1 MGPTTALARDRARA
15 VTVAGEPTAE
25 RPVCAHAIVL
35 FGVTT
40 FDQHLIDATAGVT
53 ARLRRIV
60 DDPAVAEDLCQET
73 LVRAWRG
80 APRELPPERLRAWL
94 HRTATNL
101 AFDELRRRARRDE
114 IGYDDA
120 LTGAGAT
127 DASVAGADVRDALGA
142 LTPHQRLV
150 LLLRFEQGLSLRELG
165 DLLDIGEDAARK
177 RVARARE
184 AFADALREVRAHDSR
199 PTVLVLMGR
208 EEPDA
213 YTRWLERAGARVRIH
228 GPDKAGLDLAGADAL
243 VLSGSTTDVHPRT
256 YGEAVDPRC
265 VDPDLNRDLRDLA
278 ALRIALRDDI
288 PIVGVCRGSQLL
300 SVLFGGSLSQHVEH
314 HEGDRPHPVATASR
328 SSARRAL
335 GTGVEVVSDH
345 HQAVRRLGRGLRVT
359 ATAPDGMIEAVE
371 VPGRRLAL
379 GLQWHPE
386 RGGGEALADLLVDA
400 AVAA

>member
-1 MGPTTALARDRARA
+1 MRSYGKEITARTHAW
-15 VTVAGEPTAE
+15 
-25 RPVCAHAIVL
+25 RPVWAPAIVSVV
-35 FGVTT
+35 VTT
-40 FDQHLIDATAGVT
+40 FDQHLLDAAAGVT
-53 ARLRRIV
+53 ARLQRIV
-60 DDPAVAEDLCQET
+60 GDRAAAEDLYQET

-80 APRELPPERLRAWL
+80 APRELSPERLRAWL

-127 DASVAGADVRDALGA
+127 DASVAGADVRDALCA

-165 DLLDIGEDAARK
+165 ALLDIGEDAARK
-177 RVARARE
+177 RVARARDG
-184 AFADALREVRAHDSR
+184 FAAALREVRAHDTR

-208 EEPDA
+208 DDPVP

-228 GPDKAGLDLAGADAL
+228 EPGRPGLDLAGADAV

-256 YGEAVDPRC
+256 YGAQTDPRC
-265 VDPDLNRDLRDLA
+265 VEPDLTRDLRDLA

-300 SVLFGGSLSQHVEH
+300 SVLFGGDLSQHVEH
-314 HEGDRPHPVATASR
+314 HAGDRAHMVSTASG
-328 SSARRAL
+328 SAARRAL
-335 GTGVEVVSDH
+335 GGGIEVISDH
-345 HQAVRRLGRGLRVT
+345 HQAVRRMGRGLRVT

-371 VPGRRLAL
+371 VPGRKLAL

-386 RGGGEALADLLVDA
+386 RGGGEALADLLVDVATA
-400 AVAA
+400 A

>member
-1 MGPTTALARDRARA
+1 MRAGA
-15 VTVAGEPTAE
+15 P
-25 RPVCAHAIVL
+25 RPVCAPAIVSL
-35 FGVTT
+35 DVTT
-40 FDQHLIDATAGVT
+40 FDHDLLDATAGVT

-60 DDPAVAEDLCQET
+60 GDATTAEDLCQET
-73 LVRAWRG
+73 LVRAWRR

-165 DLLDIGEDAARK
+165 ALLDIGEDAARK

-184 AFADALREVRAHDSR
+184 AFAVALREVRAQDTR
-199 PTVLVLMGR
+199 PTILVLMGR
-208 EEPDA
+208 DDPVP
-213 YTRWLERAGARVRIH
+213 YTQWLEGAGARVRIH
-228 GPDKAGLDLAGADAL
+228 ELARPGLDFAGADAI
-243 VLSGSTTDVHPRT
+243 VLSGSTTDIHPRT
-256 YGEAVDPRC
+256 YGAVADPRC
-265 VDPDLNRDLRDLA
+265 VDPDLTRDLRDLA

-288 PIVGVCRGSQLL
+288 AVIGVCRGSQLL
-300 SVLFGGSLSQHVEH
+300 SVLFGGDLSQHVEH
-314 HEGDRPHPVATASR
+314 HEGDRPHRVATAPASA
-328 SSARRAL
+328 ARRAL
-335 GTGVEVVSDH
+335 GADFEVVSDH
-345 HQAVRRLGRGLRVT
+345 HQAVRRMGRGLRVT

-371 VPGRRLAL
+371 VPGHRLAL

-400 AVAA
+400 CTAA

>member
-1 MGPTTALARDRARA
+1 M
-15 VTVAGEPTAE
+15 
-25 RPVCAHAIVL
+25 
-35 FGVTT
+35 GVTD
-40 FDQHLIDATAGVT
+40 FDQHLIDATAGVAT
-53 ARLRRIV
+53 RLRRIV
-60 DDPAVAEDLCQET
+60 GDPALAEDLCQET
-73 LVRAWRG
+73 LVRAWRV
-80 APRELPPERLRAWL
+80 APRDLPAERLRAWL

-101 AFDELRRRARRDE
+101 AFDELRRRARRE
-114 IGYDDA
+114 EVGYDDA

-165 DLLDIGEDAARK
+165 EILDIGEDAARK

-184 AFADALREVRAHDSR
+184 AFAEALRAVHANDAR

-213 YTRWLERAGARVRIH
+213 YTRWLEQAGARVRIH
-228 GPDKAGLDLAGADAL
+228 GPDRVGLDLAGADAL

-256 YGEAVDPRC
+256 YGEPLDPRS

-288 PIVGVCRGSQLL
+288 PVVGVCRGSQLL
-300 SVLFGGSLSQHVEH
+300 SVLFGGSLSQHVERH
-314 HEGDRPHPVATASR
+314 DGDRSHGVETATR
-328 SSARRAL
+328 SAARRAL
-335 GTGVEVVSDH
+335 GAGVEVVSDH
-345 HQAVRRLGRGLRVT
+345 HQAVRRLGAGLRVT

-400 AVAA
+400 ATAA

>member
-1 MGPTTALARDRARA
+1 MVSR
-15 VTVAGEPTAE
+15 
-25 RPVCAHAIVL
+25 
-35 FGVTT
+35 GVTA

-60 DDPAVAEDLCQET
+60 GDPVVAEDLCQET
-73 LVRAWRG
+73 FVRAWRG

-114 IGYDDA
+114 VGYDDA

-165 DLLDIGEDAARK
+165 ELLDIGEDAARK

-184 AFADALREVRAHDSR
+184 AFAEALRDARAGDSR

-213 YTRWLERAGARVRIH
+213 YTRWLESAGARVRIH

-256 YGEAVDPRC
+256 YGEPIDPRC
-265 VDPDLNRDLRDLA
+265 LDPDLNRDLR
-278 ALRIALRDDI
+278 
-288 PIVGVCRGSQLL
+288 
-300 SVLFGGSLSQHVEH
+300 
-314 HEGDRPHPVATASR
+314 
-328 SSARRAL
+328 
-335 GTGVEVVSDH
+335 
-345 HQAVRRLGRGLRVT
+345 
-359 ATAPDGMIEAVE
+359 
-371 VPGRRLAL
+371 
-379 GLQWHPE
+379 
-386 RGGGEALADLLVDA
+386 
-400 AVAA
+400 

>member
-1 MGPTTALARDRARA
+1 MS
-15 VTVAGEPTAE
+15 AGAP
-25 RPVCAHAIVL
+25 RPVCAPAIVSL
-35 FGVTT
+35 DVTT
-40 FDQHLIDATAGVT
+40 FDHDLLDATAGVT

-60 DDPAVAEDLCQET
+60 GDATTAEDLCQET
-73 LVRAWRG
+73 LVRAWRR

-120 LTGAGAT
+120 LTGVGAT

-165 DLLDIGEDAARK
+165 ALLDVGEDAARK

-184 AFADALREVRAHDSR
+184 AFAAALQEVRAHDAR

-208 EEPDA
+208 DDPVP

-228 GPDKAGLDLAGADAL
+228 GPGRPGLDLAGADAL

-256 YGEAVDPRC
+256 YGADVDPRC
-265 VDPDLNRDLRDLA
+265 VEPDLTRDLRDLA

-288 PIVGVCRGSQLL
+288 PVIGVCRGSQLL
-300 SVLFGGSLSQHVEH
+300 SVLFGGDLSQHVDH
-314 HEGDRPHPVATASR
+314 HEGDRPHMVSTAPTLR
-328 SSARRAL
+328 RAAGARRR
-335 GTGVEVVSDH
+335 D
-345 HQAVRRLGRGLRVT
+345 
-359 ATAPDGMIEAVE
+359 
-371 VPGRRLAL
+371 
-379 GLQWHPE
+379 
-386 RGGGEALADLLVDA
+386 RGGQ
-400 AVAA
+400 

>member
-1 MGPTTALARDRARA
+1 MD
-15 VTVAGEPTAE
+15 
-25 RPVCAHAIVL
+25 
-35 FGVTT
+35 VTT
-40 FDQHLIDATAGVT
+40 FDQHLLGAAGGVT
-53 ARLRRIV
+53 ARLHRIV
-60 DDPAVAEDLCQET
+60 GDAAAAEDLCQET
-73 LVRAWRG
+73 LARAWRA

-165 DLLDIGEDAARK
+165 ALLDIGEDAARK

-184 AFADALREVRAHDSR
+184 SFAAALHEVRAQDTR

-208 EEPDA
+208 DDPLP
-213 YTRWLERAGARVRIH
+213 YRRWLEDAGARVRIH
-228 GPDKAGLDLAGADAL
+228 ELARPGLDLAGADAI
-243 VLSGSTTDVHPRT
+243 VLSGSTTDIHPRT
-256 YGEAVDPRC
+256 YGAAVDPRC

-278 ALRIALRDDI
+278 ALRAALRDDI
-288 PIVGVCRGSQLL
+288 PVIGVCRGSQLL
-300 SVLFGGSLSQHVEH
+300 SVLFGGDLSQHVEH
-314 HEGDRPHPVATASR
+314 HEGDRPHRVATAPGSA
-328 SSARRAL
+328 ARRAL
-335 GTGVEVVSDH
+335 GAGIEVVSDH
-345 HQAVRRLGRGLRVT
+345 HQAVRRMGRGLRVT

-371 VPGRRLAL
+371 VPGQRLAL

-386 RGGGEALADLLVDA
+386 RGGGEALAELLVEASTA
-400 AVAA
+400 A

>member
-1 MGPTTALARDRARA
+1 
-15 VTVAGEPTAE
+15 VTD
-25 RPVCAHAIVL
+25 
-35 FGVTT
+35 
-40 FDQHLIDATAGVT
+40 FDEHLIDATAGVA

-60 DDPAVAEDLCQET
+60 GDPALAEDLCQET
-73 LVRAWRG
+73 LVRAWRV
-80 APRELPPERLRAWL
+80 APRDLPAERLRAWL

-114 IGYDDA
+114 VGYDDA

-165 DLLDIGEDAARK
+165 EILDIGEDAARK

-184 AFADALREVRAHDSR
+184 AFAEALRAVHANDAR
-199 PTVLVLMGR
+199 PTVL

-213 YTRWLERAGARVRIH
+213 YTRWLEQAGARVRIH
-228 GPDKAGLDLAGADAL
+228 GPDRVGLDLAGADAL

-256 YGEAVDPRC
+256 YGEPLDPRS

-278 ALRIALRDDI
+278 ALRVALRDDI
-288 PIVGVCRGSQLL
+288 PVVGVCRGSQLL
-300 SVLFGGSLSQHVEH
+300 SVLFGGSLSQHVERH
-314 HEGDRPHPVATASR
+314 DGDRSHGVETATR
-328 SSARRAL
+328 SAARRAL

-345 HQAVRRLGRGLRVT
+345 HQAVRRLGAGLRVT

-400 AVAA
+400 ATAA

>member
-1 MGPTTALARDRARA
+1 
-15 VTVAGEPTAE
+15 V
-25 RPVCAHAIVL
+25 
-35 FGVTT
+35 GVTT
-40 FDQHLIDATAGVT
+40 FDQHLLDATAGVT
-53 ARLRRIV
+53 ARLQRIV
-60 DDPAVAEDLCQET
+60 GDAGVAEDLCQET
-73 LVRAWRG
+73 LVRAWRA
-80 APRELPPERLRAWL
+80 APRELPPDRLRAWL

-101 AFDELRRRARRDE
+101 ALDELRRRARRDE

-165 DLLDIGEDAARK
+165 ALLDIGEDAARK

-184 AFADALREVRAHDSR
+184 AFADALNEVRAADRR

-208 EEPDA
+208 DDPEP
-213 YTRWLERAGARVRIH
+213 YTRWLEDAGARVRIH
-228 GPDKAGLDLAGADAL
+228 GPERAGLDLAGADAL

-256 YGEAVDPRC
+256 YGEPVDPRC

-278 ALRIALRDDI
+278 ALRVALRDDI
-288 PIVGVCRGSQLL
+288 PVVGVCRGSQLL
-300 SVLFGGSLSQHVEH
+300 SVLFGGNLSQHVEH
-314 HEGDRPHPVATASR
+314 HEGDRPHMVATARGSA
-328 SSARRAL
+328 ARRAL

-359 ATAPDGMIEAVE
+359 GTAPDGMIEAVE

-386 RGGGEALADLLVDA
+386 RGGGEALADLLVDVASA
-400 AVAA
+400 A

>member
-1 MGPTTALARDRARA
+1 M
-15 VTVAGEPTAE
+15 
-25 RPVCAHAIVL
+25 
-35 FGVTT
+35 
-40 FDQHLIDATAGVT
+40 
-53 ARLRRIV
+53 
-60 DDPAVAEDLCQET
+60 
-73 LVRAWRG
+73 
-80 APRELPPERLRAWL
+80 
-94 HRTATNL
+94 
-101 AFDELRRRARRDE
+101 
-114 IGYDDA
+114 
-120 LTGAGAT
+120 
-127 DASVAGADVRDALGA
+127 RDALGA

-165 DLLDIGEDAARK
+165 ELLDIGEDAARK

-184 AFADALREVRAHDSR
+184 AFAEALRDARAGDSR

-213 YTRWLERAGARVRIH
+213 YTRWLESAGARVRIH

-256 YGEAVDPRC
+256 YGEPIDPRC
-265 VDPDLNRDLRDLA
+265 LDPDLNRDLRDLA

-288 PIVGVCRGSQLL
+288 PVVGVCRGSQLL

-314 HEGDRPHPVATASR
+314 HDGDRPHIVATAAR
-328 SSARRAL
+328 SSARRRRRPRRAL
-335 GTGVEVVSDH
+335 GARVEVVSDH
-345 HQAVRRLGRGLRVT
+345 HQAVRRLGHGLRVT

-386 RGGGEALADLLVDA
+386 RGGGEALADLLVGA
-400 AVAA
+400 ATAA

>member
-1 MGPTTALARDRARA
+1 M
-15 VTVAGEPTAE
+15 
-25 RPVCAHAIVL
+25 
-35 FGVTT
+35 TT
-40 FDQHLIDATAGVT
+40 FDQHLIDATAAVT

-60 DDPAVAEDLCQET
+60 GDPGLAEDLCQET
-73 LVRAWRG
+73 FVRAWRG

-165 DLLDIGEDAARK
+165 ELLDIGEDAARK

-184 AFADALREVRAHDSR
+184 AFAEALRDARAGDSR

-228 GPDKAGLDLAGADAL
+228 GPDNAGLDLAGADAV
-243 VLSGSTTDVHPRT
+243 VLSGSETDVHPRT
-256 YGEAVDPRC
+256 YGEPLDPRS

-288 PIVGVCRGSQLL
+288 PVVGVCRGSQLL
-300 SVLFGGSLSQHVEH
+300 SVLFGGSLSQHVDH
-314 HEGDRPHPVATASR
+314 HEGDRPHMVTTASR

-335 GTGVEVVSDH
+335 GASVEVVSDH
-345 HQAVRRLGRGLRVT
+345 HQAVRGLGRGVCVT

-386 RGGGEALADLLVDA
+386 RGGGEALADLLVDTATA
-400 AVAA
+400 A

>member
-1 MGPTTALARDRARA
+1 METRVRQVYGQSHAPRC
-15 VTVAGEPTAE
+15 AE
-25 RPVCAHAIVL
+25 RSRPVCAPAIVSV
-35 FGVTT
+35 GVTT
-40 FDQHLIDATAGVT
+40 FDQHLLDASAGVT
-53 ARLRRIV
+53 ARLNRMV
-60 DDPAVAEDLCQET
+60 GDAAVAEDLCQET
-73 LVRAWRG
+73 VMRAWRR

-94 HRTATNL
+94 HRTAANL
-101 AFDELRRRARRDE
+101 AVDELRRRARRGE

-120 LTGAGAT
+120 LTGVVAN
-127 DASVAGADVRDALGA
+127 DASADGRDVREALAA

-165 DLLDIGEDAARK
+165 ALLDIGEDAARK

-184 AFADALREVRAHDSR
+184 AFAAALHEARAEDMR

-208 EEPDA
+208 DDPVP
-213 YTRWLERAGARVRIH
+213 YIHWLEHAGARVRIH
-228 GPDKAGLDLAGADAL
+228 GPDRAGLDLAGADAV

-256 YGEAVDPRC
+256 YGAPVDPRC

-278 ALRIALRDDI
+278 ALRVALRDDI
-288 PIVGVCRGSQLL
+288 PVVGVCRGSQLL
-300 SVLFGGSLSQHVEH
+300 SVLFGGDLSQHVDH
-314 HEGDRPHPVATASR
+314 HEGDRPHMVSTAAR
-328 SSARRAL
+328 SAARRAL
-335 GTGVEVVSDH
+335 GQGVEVVSDH

-386 RGGGEALADLLVDA
+386 RGGGEALAELLVDA
-400 AVAA
+400 AAAG

>member
-1 MGPTTALARDRARA
+1 M
-15 VTVAGEPTAE
+15 VVM
-25 RPVCAHAIVL
+25 
-35 FGVTT
+35 T
-40 FDQHLIDATAGVT
+40 FDEQLQDATAGVT
-53 ARLRRIV
+53 ARLSRIV
-60 DDPAVAEDLCQET
+60 GDTAAAEDLCQET

-101 AFDELRRRARRDE
+101 AFDELRRRARRRE

-120 LTGAGAT
+120 LAGGEAA
-127 DASVAGADVRDALGA
+127 DASLAGADIREALGA

-165 DLLDIGEDAARK
+165 ELLDVGEDAARK

-184 AFADALREVRAHDSR
+184 AFAAALHEVRAHDTR

-208 EEPDA
+208 DDPVP
-213 YTRWLERAGARVRIH
+213 YTHWLERAGARVRIH
-228 GPDKAGLDLAGADAL
+228 EPARPGLDLAGADAV
-243 VLSGSTTDVHPRT
+243 VLSGSMTDVHPRT
-256 YGEAVDPRC
+256 YGAAVDPRC
-265 VDPDLNRDLRDLA
+265 VEPDLNRDLRDLA

-288 PIVGVCRGSQLL
+288 PIIGVCRGSQLL
-300 SVLFGGSLSQHVEH
+300 SVLFGGDLSQHVEH
-314 HEGDRPHPVATASR
+314 HEGDRPHMVSTGSGSA
-328 SSARRAL
+328 ARRAL
-335 GTGVEVVSDH
+335 GTGIEVISDH
-345 HQAVRRLGRGLRVT
+345 HQAVKRLGRGLRVT

-386 RGGGEALADLLVDA
+386 RGGGEALADLLVDVATA
-400 AVAA
+400 A

>member
-1 MGPTTALARDRARA
+1 M
-15 VTVAGEPTAE
+15 
-25 RPVCAHAIVL
+25 
-35 FGVTT
+35 GVTT

-53 ARLRRIV
+53 ARLARIV
-60 DDPAVAEDLCQET
+60 GDRAVAEDLCQET
-73 LVRAWRG
+73 FVRAWRG
-80 APRELPPERLRAWL
+80 APRDLPPERLRAWL

-120 LTGAGAT
+120 LTGVGAT

-184 AFADALREVRAHDSR
+184 AFADALRDVRAHDTR

-208 EEPDA
+208 EKPDA

-228 GPDKAGLDLAGADAL
+228 GPDRPGLDLAGADAL

-256 YGEAVDPRC
+256 YGEPLDPRC

-288 PIVGVCRGSQLL
+288 PVVGVCRGSQLL

-314 HEGDRPHPVATASR
+314 HDGDRPHAVQTASR

-359 ATAPDGMIEAVE
+359 ARAPDGMIEAVE

-386 RGGGEALADLLVDA
+386 RGGGEALADLLVDSATA
-400 AVAA
+400 A

>member
-1 MGPTTALARDRARA
+1 
-15 VTVAGEPTAE
+15 
-25 RPVCAHAIVL
+25 
-35 FGVTT
+35 VTT
-40 FDQHLIDATAGVT
+40 FDQHLLDASAGVT
-53 ARLRRIV
+53 ARLHRMV
-60 DDPAVAEDLCQET
+60 GDAAAAEDLCQET

-80 APRELPPERLRAWL
+80 APRGLSPDRLRAWL

-101 AFDELRRRARRDE
+101 AVDELRRRARRGE

-120 LTGAGAT
+120 LQDGRTGACAG
-127 DASVAGADVRDALGA
+127 ASVEGADVRAALAA

-165 DLLDIGEDAARK
+165 ALLDVGEDAARK

-184 AFADALREVRAHDSR
+184 AFAAALRDARAHDAR

-208 EEPDA
+208 EDPVA

-228 GPDKAGLDLAGADAL
+228 GPDRPGLDLAGADAL

-256 YGEAVDPRC
+256 YGDELDPRC
-265 VDPDLNRDLRDLA
+265 VDPDLTRDLRDLA

-288 PIVGVCRGSQLL
+288 PVVGVCRGSQLL
-300 SVLFGGSLSQHVEH
+300 SVLFGGDLSQHVEQ
-314 HEGDRPHPVATASR
+314 HEGNRPHAVATAPGSA
-328 SSARRAL
+328 ARRAL
-335 GTGVEVVSDH
+335 GAQIDVVSDH

-359 ATAPDGMIEAVE
+359 AQAPDGMIEAVE

-400 AVAA
+400 AAAA